1 MDVKSRS
8 GSLFRH
14 QENKGKHG
22 RKESRNHLRGPKR
35 RSRIIFQHKK
45 EKEKQRARRLDYQF
59 KNKEKKYKGSC
70 EAGSSLKE
78 NGDNKLGPKV
88 YEKKRKSKSAS
99 PSLAKV
105 AAPNIFARIFLGKG
119 VVVRF

>member
-8 GSLFRH
+8 GSLFQH

-22 RKESRNHLRGPKR
+22 RKEARNHLRGPKT

-45 EKEKQRARRLDYQF
+45 KKEKQRARSLDYQF

-70 EAGSSLKE
+70 EAGSLLKE
-78 NGDNKLGPKV
+78 NGDKGSFKYYV
-88 YEKKRKSKSAS
+88 I
-99 PSLAKV
+99 
-105 AAPNIFARIFLGKG
+105 NIFAFFDPTHPLCNQNLLIKHTDIVL
-119 VVVRF
+119 